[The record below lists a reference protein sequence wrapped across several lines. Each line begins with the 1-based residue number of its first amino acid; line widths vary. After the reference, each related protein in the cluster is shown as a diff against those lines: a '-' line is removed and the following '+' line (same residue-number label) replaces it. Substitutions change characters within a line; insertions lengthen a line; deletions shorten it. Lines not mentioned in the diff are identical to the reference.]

1 MSRLNLEPLM
11 TFSDGSYLAIS
22 TEYSKEGD
30 FSCSIYTVVE
40 TDSRMDF
47 RNIAS
52 HLLSSSTCLTAQEQ
66 AYSYTMRL
74 YPNAGEAMKKPPYL
88 IWHGPQTSGNQ

>member
-22 TEYSKEGD
+22 TECSRDGD
-30 FSCSIYTVVE
+30 FSCSVYTVLE
-40 TDSRMDF
+40 TGSHTNF

-52 HLLSSSTCLTAQEQ
+52 HLLSGSTCLTAQEQ
-66 AYSYTMRL
+66 AYSYALRL
-74 YPNAGEAMKKPPYL
+74 YPDAGAAMKRPPYL
-88 IWHGPQTSGNQ
+88 IWHGPQSSGNQ

>member
-30 FSCSIYTVVE
+30 FSCSVYNVVE
-40 TDSRMDF
+40 TGDRTDF

-52 HLLSSSTCLTAQEQ
+52 HLLSASTCLAAQEQ
-66 AYSYTMRL
+66 AYSYALRL
-74 YPNAGEAMKKPPYL
+74 YPGAGDSMKKPPYL
-88 IWHGPQTSGNQ
+88 IWHGPQSSGNQ